1 MTRTG
6 GGSDRVKKV
15 RDALD
20 ICFGVGLSVK
30 TTAWVIRESEDLVW
44 HEWSVRTGLP
54 TPKDPVGSVIR
65 RRAREVQRGWTD
77 ELRQMASLGCTMRPS
92 SKTCEYR
99 QAQRRENQKRY
110 DETRKAKEQQAC
122 HSGLIDAK
130 GKASPSPV
138 IPQQMT
144 LSFAFTACEAIG

>member
-1 MTRTG
+1 MDEWEPRLEAKR
-6 GGSDRVKKV
+6 S
-15 RDALD
+15 ALD
-20 ICFGVGLSVK
+20 ICFGVGLSVQS
-30 TTAWVIRESEDLVW
+30 TAWVIRENEDRVW

-65 RRAREVQRGWTD
+65 RRAREVQKGWTD

-92 SKTCEYR
+92 SSICEYR

-144 LSFAFTACEAIG
+144 L